1 MSDDQDHQQ
10 DEEAFD
16 IEALLDSVQESD
28 GYHPTSKTPS
38 FFYNSSQVI
47 NDLKHVA
54 SFSLVG
60 EPKLDL
66 RARWGLQM
74 NLENHVRVSSP
85 LFSSLRPHLPQQTSD
100 HSPKSPF
107 TNKLVPMNGGL
118 Q

>member
-10 DEEAFD
+10 EEEAFD
-16 IEALLDSVQESD
+16 IETLLDSVQDSD

-47 NDLKHVA
+47 NDIKHLA

-74 NLENHVRVSSP
+74 NLENHVRVSSLSP
-85 LFSSLRPHLPQQTSD
+85 SLQPPFTQHIRSLSATS
-100 HSPKSPF
+100 PC
-107 TNKLVPMNGGL
+107 TNKLVRMNGVL
-118 Q
+118 